1 MPARQ
6 GMALARPP
14 EILLP
19 YAGHRVAPVSDRFQP
34 RRSMKILDLTTDAAT
49 IAIADIAQQKL
60 RESPYYFLKNL
71 TCQFNEGVLTLH
83 GDVPIFP
90 LKHLAES
97 IVGRIEG
104 IHEIINCVEVVDPTL
119 AYTTHRAVRNAG

>member
-1 MPARQ
+1 
-6 GMALARPP
+6 
-14 EILLP
+14 
-19 YAGHRVAPVSDRFQP
+19 
-34 RRSMKILDLTTDAAT
+34 MKILDLTTDAAT

-90 LKHLAES
+90 LKHLAEGYALPRGFTQS
-97 IVGRIEG
+97 PERSR
-104 IHEIINCVEVVDPTL
+104 HAT
-119 AYTTHRAVRNAG
+119 